1 MCSPITGMC
10 TRGRAAAHVNKL
22 GITDLIGGSIPT
34 PGGCHLQTRI
44 SYSKLFATFG
54 ATLQNVLCSLTVN
67 HK

>member
-34 PGGCHLQTRI
+34 PGGAT
-44 SYSKLFATFG
+44 SKPGFP
-54 ATLQNVLCSLTVN
+54 TVN
-67 HK
+67 YLRHLAQLSRMFFAL